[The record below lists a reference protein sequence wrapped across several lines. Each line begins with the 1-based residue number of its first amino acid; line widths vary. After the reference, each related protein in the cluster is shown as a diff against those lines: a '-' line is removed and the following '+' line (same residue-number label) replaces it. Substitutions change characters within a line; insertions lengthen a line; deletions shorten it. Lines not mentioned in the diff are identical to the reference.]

1 MNKPLKSSCH
11 NMAPTISVLP
21 CQKRSLVHF
30 LFPITFLGKLKKKC
44 HLYGH
49 TVALCYIVVHTS
61 FCLWQ
66 PVIWEVFVH
75 TRWLPMYV
83 QFLICLYFFAL
94 GVTVCIVRYWLRS
107 DFRVAHLKWRVINE
121 LHVRESLLES
131 FEIKFI
137 YSRKAKLFEKYPNLL
152 DGCSK

>member
-75 TRWLPMYV
+75 TRGLPYV
-83 QFLICLYFFAL
+83 RSISYMPILFCTRCYSMHR
-94 GVTVCIVRYWLRS
+94 VRYWLRY
-107 DFRVAHLKWRVINE
+107 DFRVKSAK
-121 LHVRESLLES
+121 
-131 FEIKFI
+131 FCEI
-137 YSRKAKLFEKYPNLL
+137 STVDLTVTT
-152 DGCSK
+152 